1 MKSRLSDLQ
10 HRILEILARGAPGW
24 SLSGGAALAG
34 FYLGH
39 RSTDDLDLF
48 YHGQRSL
55 THEPRLV
62 EDVLVAAGF
71 DVRVLVRSP
80 GFVRLLA
87 RDASAQVVVDL
98 VAEPVPVVE
107 PPMELQPGLRIDAA
121 ADILVNKLCAL
132 VSRSELRDLED
143 VRALVASGLDL
154 DRALDQAPSKDG
166 GFSPMTLAWLLPQLD
181 LARAAE
187 LGLDPVRLER
197 FRERL
202 LAKLDGGGSR

>member
-1 MKSRLSDLQ
+1 
-10 HRILEILARGAPGW
+10 
-24 SLSGGAALAG
+24 
-34 FYLGH
+34 
-39 RSTDDLDLF
+39 
-48 YHGQRSL
+48 
-55 THEPRLV
+55 
-62 EDVLVAAGF
+62 
-71 DVRVLVRSP
+71 
-80 GFVRLLA
+80 
-87 RDASAQVVVDL
+87 
-98 VAEPVPVVE
+98 
-107 PPMELQPGLRIDAA
+107 MELQPGLRIDAA

-187 LGLDPVRLER
+187 LGLDPVRLES